1 MNASQLQVIV
11 YKLCSLLFGEKIC
24 GSKFWQIILGLLF
37 FAYDET
43 VNILSRLIFAFA
55 IFALHIRNMLL
66 VRKAE
71 LFIKSPKLQIN
82 HAHNNKLKSKS
93 F

>member
-1 MNASQLQVIV
+1 MNASQFQVV
-11 YKLCSLLFGEKIC
+11 VFKLCSLLFGEKIC
-24 GSKFWQIILGLLF
+24 GSKFWQIFRRLS

-43 VNILSRLIFAFA
+43 VTFPSRLIFAFA
-55 IFALHIRNMLL
+55 IFALHISNMLM
-66 VRKAE
+66 VQKEE

-82 HAHNNKLKSKS
+82 HAHNNKLKSRS